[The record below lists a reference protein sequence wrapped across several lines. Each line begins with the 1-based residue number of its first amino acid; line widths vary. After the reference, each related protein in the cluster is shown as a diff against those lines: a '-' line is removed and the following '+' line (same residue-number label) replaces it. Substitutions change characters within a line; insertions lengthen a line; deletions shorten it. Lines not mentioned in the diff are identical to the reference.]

1 MAQQDV
7 FEAGHTYVIMANN
20 GRYISRIDRSGIN
33 YIEAEKISIDLFS
46 RFRAS
51 VLGDG
56 RIALKADDGE
66 GNYLSRIDRGR
77 DNIEAAKIHIDIFS
91 EFEVERGA
99 IGPDKWN
106 GTRYIYFKADNGK
119 FWGF

>member
-20 GRYISRIDRSGIN
+20 GRYISRIHRSGIN

-46 RFRAS
+46 RFRAG

-66 GNYLSRIDRGR
+66 GNYLNKQNSQGR
-77 DNIEAAKIHIDIFS
+77 L
-91 EFEVERGA
+91 G
-99 IGPDKWN
+99 
-106 GTRYIYFKADNGK
+106 
-119 FWGF
+119 